1 MFSQAETALWELNEK
16 EGGGRQLPFQM
27 GEISICFV
35 CSFERLNASKKR
47 KKHTHH
53 DTHTHRQRDYETG
66 RQDDL
71 LNQTAHS
78 SDNAFKEG
86 KDQ

>member
-1 MFSQAETALWELNEK
+1 MDMFSQAETALWELNER

-53 DTHTHRQRDYETG
+53 DTHTQTEGLRDCEAG
-66 RQDDL
+66 RPVK
-71 LNQTAHS
+71 
-78 SDNAFKEG
+78 SDST
-86 KDQ
+86 